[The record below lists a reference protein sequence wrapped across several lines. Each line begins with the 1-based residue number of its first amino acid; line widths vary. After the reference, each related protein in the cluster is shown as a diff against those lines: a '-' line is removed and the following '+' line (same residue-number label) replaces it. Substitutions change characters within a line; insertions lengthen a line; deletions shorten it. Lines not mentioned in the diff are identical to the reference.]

1 MLLHLPVPLHHGSV
15 PSMLSLPQDGPWVL
29 ATARL
34 LPGGLKQ
41 YFSAPL
47 SVVAPPH
54 PYPDFVMQ
62 PLALPRGCD
71 TPVAANLVAP
81 NSQGQGVDSPKVE
94 ASNDLQIQ

>member
-1 MLLHLPVPLHHGSV
+1 MYHPQPAIMVFIV
-15 PSMLSLPQDGPWVL
+15 LSLPQDGPWVL

-71 TPVAANLVAP
+71 TPVVDSVRSQISLV
-81 NSQGQGVDSPKVE
+81 SQGRHHVSSS
-94 ASNDLQIQ
+94 ACTHT